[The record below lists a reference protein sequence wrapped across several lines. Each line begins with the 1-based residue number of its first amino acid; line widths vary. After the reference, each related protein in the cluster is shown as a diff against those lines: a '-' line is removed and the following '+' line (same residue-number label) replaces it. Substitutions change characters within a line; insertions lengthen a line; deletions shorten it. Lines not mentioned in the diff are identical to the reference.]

1 MKCIED
7 EIPFEVPD
15 GWEWCRLR
23 NITQFLGGYAYKS
36 SKYIGESKN
45 IVIRMGNI
53 KNNELRPY
61 ITKTCISDEYAVE
74 TSSYAICQNDILFT
88 MTGTRGKRD
97 YFYSCLVNAEDLHD
111 TNLYLNQRVGCLRIF
126 DINRIHP
133 SYLVTVL
140 QSRSVL
146 NAIFETE
153 TGNVSQGNIGSAAT
167 LNLLIPIPPTREQFA
182 IHTTVQS
189 ILELIGTYEIA
200 KKELHSIIGILKA
213 KILDLAIR
221 GKLVPQNPTD
231 EPASVL
237 LERIHAEK
245 EELIK
250 QGKIKRDKKEAV
262 IFKGEDNSYYEK
274 YGEELPQGWVVTN
287 LESLLSYEQ
296 PTNYIVE
303 STDYSNNFST
313 PVLTAG
319 KSFILGYT
327 NETTGIYRRIPTI
340 IFDDFTTESKYVDF
354 EFKVKSSAVKILTAN
369 TNLVLIRFAYYLM
382 QSIDIDHDNH
392 QRYWLSVFSKQEV
405 ALPPLAEQQR
415 IVEQIDYLYSLLD
428 NMLS

>member
-1 MKCIED
+1 MIETSALREKILELAIRGKLVPQDPNDEPASVLLERIRAEKQQMVKDGKLKAKDIKGDTIIFKGEDNLHYEKFADGTVKCIED

-15 GWEWCRLR
+15 GWEWSRLR

-97 YFYSCLVNAEDLHD
+97 YFYYCLVNAEDLHD
-111 TNLYLNQRVGCLRIF
+111 ANLYLNQRVGCLRIF

-231 EPASVL
+231 EPASV
-237 LERIHAEK
+237 
-245 EELIK
+245 
-250 QGKIKRDKKEAV
+250 
-262 IFKGEDNSYYEK
+262 
-274 YGEELPQGWVVTN
+274 
-287 LESLLSYEQ
+287 
-296 PTNYIVE
+296 
-303 STDYSNNFST
+303 
-313 PVLTAG
+313 VL
-319 KSFILGYT
+319 
-327 NETTGIYRRIPTI
+327 
-340 IFDDFTTESKYVDF
+340 
-354 EFKVKSSAVKILTAN
+354 
-369 TNLVLIRFAYYLM
+369 
-382 QSIDIDHDNH
+382 
-392 QRYWLSVFSKQEV
+392 
-405 ALPPLAEQQR
+405 
-415 IVEQIDYLYSLLD
+415 
-428 NMLS
+428 